1 MIICDSHVHS
11 KYSFDGE
18 CEVNDIC
25 LGAIEK
31 KITSITITDHC
42 EVECL
47 HTDKSE
53 YGDMMKNIPLS
64 FEASKQ
70 ASEDFKG
77 KLQVY
82 TGVEM
87 GQPLSN
93 PKLRDKILSKCSTDF
108 VLASLHSLEGMEDF
122 YYLKYTHENIK
133 DYLDRYFTQLIDIS
147 MWDGFDSLAHLT
159 YPVRYMY
166 AQLGEMPDLTPYDDK
181 IEEIFSNLVK
191 NKKALEI
198 NVGGC
203 RSAVKAPQP
212 DLDLVEKFR
221 RAGGKYLTFGSD
233 AHNIDALGKYMEK
246 AREIALKAGFDSY
259 CVYKNH
265 EPIMI
270 KL

>member
-18 CEVNDIC
+18 CSVRELC
-25 LGAIEK
+25 KSAEEK
-31 KITSITITDHC
+31 GITSVTITDHC

-47 HTDKSE
+47 HTDNTE

-70 ASEDFKG
+70 ASQEFKG
-77 KLQVY
+77 KIKVY

-93 PKLRDKILSKCSTDF
+93 PALRDEILGKSHTDF
-108 VLASLHSLEGMEDF
+108 ILASLHSLEGMEDF
-122 YYLKYTHENIK
+122 YYLKYTPENIK
-133 DYLDRYFTQLIDIS
+133 DYLEKYFSQLMDIS
-147 MWDGFDSLAHLT
+147 CWDGFDSLSHLT

-166 AQLGEMPDLTPYDDK
+166 AQMGEMPDLTPYSEK
-181 IEEIFSNLVK
+181 IDEIFLNLIK

-212 DLDLVEKFR
+212 DFELVNRYK
-221 RAGGKYLTFGSD
+221 ALGGKYLTFGSD
-233 AHNIDALGKYMEK
+233 AHKVDALGAYMEK
-246 AREIALKAGFDSY
+246 AREIALKAGFDCY
-259 CVYKNH
+259 YVYKNH
-265 EPIMI
+265 EP
-270 KL
+270 LPVEL

>member
-18 CEVNDIC
+18 CSVRELC
-25 LGAIEK
+25 KSAEEK
-31 KITSITITDHC
+31 GITSVTITDHC

-47 HTDKSE
+47 HTDKTE

-70 ASEDFKG
+70 ASQEFKG
-77 KLQVY
+77 KIKVY

-93 PKLRDKILSKCSTDF
+93 PALRDEILGKSHTDF
-108 VLASLHSLEGMEDF
+108 ILASLHSLEGMEDF
-122 YYLKYTHENIK
+122 YYLKYTPENIK
-133 DYLDRYFTQLIDIS
+133 DYLEKYFSQLIDIS
-147 MWDGFDSLAHLT
+147 RWDGFDSLAHLT

-166 AQLGEMPDLTPYDDK
+166 AQMGEMPDLTPYSEK
-181 IEEIFSNLVK
+181 IDEIFLNLIK

-212 DLDLVEKFR
+212 DFELVNRYK
-221 RAGGKYLTFGSD
+221 ALGGKYLTF
-233 AHNIDALGKYMEK
+233 
-246 AREIALKAGFDSY
+246 
-259 CVYKNH
+259 
-265 EPIMI
+265 
-270 KL
+270 